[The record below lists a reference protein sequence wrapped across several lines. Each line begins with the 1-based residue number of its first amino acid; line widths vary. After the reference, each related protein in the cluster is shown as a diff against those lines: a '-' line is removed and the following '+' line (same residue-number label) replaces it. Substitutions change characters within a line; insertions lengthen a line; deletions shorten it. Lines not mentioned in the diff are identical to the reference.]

1 MRKWILAVVLL
12 LTSGA
17 LYAYGIVGLKWA
29 YPTTAVY
36 TRVPGV
42 SPSGIP
48 WATAARQAAQE
59 WNDETV
65 FNFNIVEQYFDPCTS
80 LLGSAN
86 GGGDG
91 RNSMGFSDT
100 ICGTPYNSSTLAVT
114 LYSSHSNGLN
124 RDLNE
129 ADILFKSS
137 VNYDVFD
144 ARPSGASASLID
156 FRRVALHE
164 LGHAIGLEHE
174 NSNQSIMRPTIGSIF
189 SLTQDD
195 INGVNELYSGFISC
209 PYTTL
214 DFGTVSNALSAGDCT
229 VRQLAGGAND
239 DSYVDV
245 YELVLRQATT
255 LNISMV
261 APSLDSVLL
270 LTDSDS
276 QILSI
281 NDGGAGGCNA
291 ALNQTL
297 AAGTYVV
304 LANTFRAETNCRIG
318 GGKTTGTY
326 ELAVSYQTQA
336 MPLLGRETSLLGG
349 ISSASFSGGV
359 TINEGASFANT
370 VSPNDAFDVVGS
382 INIDPTHR
390 NKTGFIV
397 VAAIMEDGQLLLKNE
412 QNEFL
417 PIPPGVEAIPAN
429 IRKTLG
435 AAEAVD
441 ILSNISA
448 KQFGIK
454 NIEIRFLVGYGLDS
468 QPNEVYFHEEPIS
481 LVVRP

>member
-1 MRKWILAVVLL
+1 MQKWILAFLLL

-29 YPTTAVY
+29 YPTTTVY
-36 TRVPGV
+36 TRIPGI

-65 FNFNIVEQYFDPCTS
+65 FNFNIVEQYFDPCIS
-80 LLGSAN
+80 LPGSAN
-86 GGGDG
+86 GDGDG
-91 RNSMGFSDT
+91 PNSMGFSDT

-114 LYSSHSNGLN
+114 VYSSVSNGLN
-124 RDLNE
+124 SDLIE

-144 ARPSGASASLID
+144 ARPSGASASLVD

-164 LGHAIGLEHE
+164 LGHAIGLKHE

-195 INGVNELYSGFISC
+195 INGVNELYSGFSSC
-209 PYTTL
+209 PYKALDYGTL
-214 DFGTVSNALSAGDCT
+214 SNALSAGDCT

-270 LTDSDS
+270 LMDSDS

-304 LANTFRAETNCRIG
+304 LANTFLAETNCRIG
-318 GGKTTGTY
+318 GGKTTGSYALT
-326 ELAVSYQTQA
+326 VSYQTDT
-336 MPLLGRETSLLGG
+336 MPLLGRKTSLLGG
-349 ISSASFSGGV
+349 ISSASFAGGV

-370 VSPNDAFDVVGS
+370 VSPNVEFDVVGRIS
-382 INIDPTHR
+382 IDPAHR
-390 NKTGFIV
+390 NKPGFIV
-397 VAAIMEDGQLLLKNE
+397 VAALMGDGQLLIKNA
-412 QNEFL
+412 QHDFL
-417 PIPPGVEAIPAN
+417 PIPREGEPIPAN
-429 IRKTLG
+429 ERKTLG
-435 AAEAVD
+435 SEETVD
-441 ILSNISA
+441 ILSNIVA
-448 KQFGIK
+448 KQFGI
-454 NIEIRFLVGYGLDS
+454 NEIEIRFLVGYGIDS
-468 QPNEVYFHEEPIS
+468 QPNELYFHEEPIS
-481 LVVRP
+481 LVVKP